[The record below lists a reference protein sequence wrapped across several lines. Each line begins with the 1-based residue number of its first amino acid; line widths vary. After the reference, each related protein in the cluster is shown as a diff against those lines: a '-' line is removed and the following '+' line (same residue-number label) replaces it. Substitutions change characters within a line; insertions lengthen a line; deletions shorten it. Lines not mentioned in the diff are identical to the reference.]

1 MVFTGYSLGDLAN
14 GFLCSDV
21 NGHEHLDGDPAAAVV
36 EFLNADDLAEEFA
49 IDGAGGIGVGKSDED
64 AEAFLIFAVFGDEID
79 AVLRGVLSGKNFV
92 EIGEAGFGRAD
103 ADNTWKLQATLA
115 AAFLCCQ
122 ARHDSLW
129 AQVRATS
136 QVFSAREFLESLS
149 VVGGEHG
156 AASYGEVFVAHGD
169 LSEFLNDLGVEP
181 AAFGFGEK
189 DG

>member
-1 MVFTGYSLGDLAN
+1 VFAGYSLGDLAN
-14 GFLCSDV
+14 GFLCTDV
-21 NGHEHLDGDPAAAVV
+21 NGHEHLDGDTTAAVV

-64 AEAFLIFAVFGDEID
+64 AEAFLIFAVLGNEID
-79 AVLRGVLSGKNFV
+79 AVLRSVLSGKNFV

-115 AAFLCCQ
+115 ATFLCSQ
-122 ARHDSLW
+122 ARHDSLC
-129 AQVRATS
+129 AQVRAAS
-136 QVFSAREFLESLS
+136 QVFSAPEFLESLC

-156 AASYGEVFVAHGD
+156 AASYGEVFVALGD
-169 LSEFLNDLGVEP
+169 LSEFLNYVGVEP

>member
-1 MVFTGYSLGDLAN
+1 VFARYSLGDLTN
-14 GFLCSDV
+14 GFLCTDV
-21 NGHEHLDGDPAAAVV
+21 NGHEHLDGDTTAAVV
-36 EFLNADDLAEEFA
+36 EFLNADDPAEEFA

-64 AEAFLIFAVFGDEID
+64 AEPFLIFAVFGDEID

-103 ADNTWKLQATLA
+103 AHNTGKLQATLA

-122 ARHDSLW
+122 ARHDSLC
-129 AQVRATS
+129 AHVRAAS

-156 AASYGEVFVAHGD
+156 AASYGEVFVALGD
-169 LSEFLNDLGVEP
+169 LSEFLNYVAVEP